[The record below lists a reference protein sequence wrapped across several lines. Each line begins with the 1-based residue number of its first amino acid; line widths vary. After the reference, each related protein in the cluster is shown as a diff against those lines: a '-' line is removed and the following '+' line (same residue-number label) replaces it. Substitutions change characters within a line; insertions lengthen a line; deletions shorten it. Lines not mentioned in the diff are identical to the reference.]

1 MDLGIKGKN
10 ALITGG
16 TRGLGLAS
24 LKSLSNEGVNVAFC
38 SRSDEGL
45 NETSQILNK
54 KNVKYIGIKHEIK
67 NDIDS
72 LNELVKNAEKNIGN
86 IDILVNNVGG
96 SLGSDSLLNDDIEN
110 YERVFN
116 LNFWASLKLM
126 KIVSKKMIDN
136 KWGRIINISSI
147 FGREY
152 GGKSSSYMSSKAS
165 LIAATKH
172 MAIETAKTGITVNSI
187 APGSI
192 KHDGGS
198 WEKFVENSPKE
209 VVDDFISQ
217 NLPMGDFGKPE
228 PVGEMVAFLSS
239 IQAFTI
245 TGTCINIDA
254 GQSSSLF

>member
-1 MDLGIKGKN
+1 MDLGIKGKS

-24 LKSLSNEGVNVAFC
+24 LKSLSNEGVNIAFC
-38 SRSDEGL
+38 SRSDQGIA
-45 NETSQILNK
+45 ETSHILEK
-54 KNVKYIGIKHEIK
+54 KGVKYIGIKHEIS

-72 LNELVKNAEKNIGN
+72 LSELVNKAEKDIGD

-96 SLGSDSLLNDDIEN
+96 SLGSDSLLKDDLEN
-110 YERVFN
+110 YEKVFN
-116 LNFWASLKLM
+116 LNFWSSLKLM
-126 KIVSKKMIDN
+126 KIISKKMIIN

-172 MAIETAKTGITVNSI
+172 MAIETAKLGITVNSI

-192 KHDGGS
+192 KHHGGS
-198 WEKFVENSPKE
+198 WEKFVNNSPKE
-209 VVDDFISQ
+209 EVDDFIKQ

-254 GQSSSLF
+254 GQSSNLF